1 MLCRRKIKDFLKKI
15 EEKLEKLVVEQ
26 SVPYNHLFQAAR
38 YSLLNGGKRLRPLLT
53 LSAANVLG
61 GDVEIALLPA
71 SAIEMIH
78 TYSMIHDD
86 LPCMD
91 DDNFRRGKPAL
102 HKVYNEGHAVL
113 TGDYLLT
120 FPFELISRDQ
130 RLTPDQKI
138 ELICLLSKAAGG
150 EGMAGGQVMDI
161 QLENEAADLE
171 ELRSLHRLKTGALF
185 TAAAEF
191 GAIVAHATVK
201 ERLLLRKFGSEL
213 GIAFQILD
221 DILDVTACKEKRGS
235 DISSDQ
241 KNHKT
246 TYPSLLGLDKAE
258 RELENHLNNCRDC
271 LNELDRDTALLEIII
286 SEHFHSS

>member
-1 MLCRRKIKDFLKKI
+1 MLCRHKIKDFLGKI
-15 EEKLEKLVVEQ
+15 ERKLEQLVVEKA
-26 SVPYNHLFQAAR
+26 VPYNHLFQAAR
-38 YSLLNGGKRLRPLLT
+38 YSLLCGGKRLRPLLT
-53 LSAANVLG
+53 LTVADVLG
-61 GDVEIALLPA
+61 ADVETALLPA

-91 DDNFRRGKPAL
+91 DDDFRRGKPAL

-138 ELICLLSKAAGG
+138 DLIGLLSKAAGG

-161 QLENEAADLE
+161 RLENEDANLE

-191 GAIVAHATVK
+191 GAIVAHATTQ

-221 DILDVTACKEKRGS
+221 DILDVTACQEKRGTKV
-235 DISSDQ
+235 SSDQ

-246 TYPSLLGLDKAE
+246 TYPSLLGLDMA
-258 RELENHLNNCRDC
+258 RQELENHLNNCKGC
-271 LNELDRDTALLEIII
+271 LNELDRDTTLLGIII
-286 SEHFHSS
+286 SQHFRRS